1 MTSTSTARRWKRRR
15 RELAETRKNLKNLTK
30 YVIGHL
36 EALLE
41 KYGPLYPRLTTKS
54 ARHEEVDVKA
64 VAFKAFKVAYD
75 RESGYV
81 GYKVNGDEFK
91 LECTKFDK
99 LLLVFKDGTY
109 KVTELPE
116 KLFVGP
122 ELFYCGL
129 PERERVFTCA
139 YTNRDASYLK
149 RFTFGG
155 TILDKA
161 YLLHPGKIAHS
172 VFLARHAEAAVYPL
186 QARAASEGE
195 PANLRPVGSGRK
207 IAADAGP
214 ADFHQGHLV
223 GHRRADA
230 RLGRKRNH
238 DENRFCVNAQ
248 ASGELLAVRQ
258 G

>member
-1 MTSTSTARRWKRRR
+1 MEKTKADLET
-15 RELAETRKNLKNLTK
+15 TRKHLKNLTK

-64 VAFKAFKVAYD
+64 VAFKSFKVAYD

-81 GYKVNGDEFK
+81 GYKVSGEEFK

-99 LLLVFKDGTY
+99 ILLVFKDGTY

-129 PERERVFTCA
+129 PDREKVFTCA
-139 YTNRDASYLK
+139 YTDRKASYLNAS
-149 RFTFGG
+149 RS
-155 TILDKA
+155 A
-161 YLLHPGKIAHS
+161 
-172 VFLARHAEAAVYPL
+172 AR
-186 QARAASEGE
+186 S
-195 PANLRPVGSGRK
+195 
-207 IAADAGP
+207 
-214 ADFHQGHLV
+214 
-223 GHRRADA
+223 
-230 RLGRKRNH
+230 
-238 DENRFCVNAQ
+238 
-248 ASGELLAVRQ
+248 
-258 G
+258 

>member
-1 MTSTSTARRWKRRR
+1 M
-15 RELAETRKNLKNLTK
+15 
-30 YVIGHL
+30 
-36 EALLE
+36 LE

-81 GYKVNGDEFK
+81 GYKVSGEEFK

-99 LLLVFKDGTY
+99 MLLVFKDGTY

-129 PERERVFTCA
+129 PDRETVFTCA
-139 YTNRDASYLK
+139 YTDRKASYLK

-155 TILDKA
+155 TILNKA
-161 YLLHPGKIAHS
+161 YLCIPDKSRILYLRAG
-172 VFLARHAEAAVYPL
+172 HAEGALRPL
-186 QARAASEGE
+186 QTRAAPEDQS
-195 PANLRPVGSGRK
+195 ADVRPGARSRSR
-207 IAADAGP
+207 AR
-214 ADFHQGHLV
+214 
-223 GHRRADA
+223 RRAGGRFPSRTSRPSPPSRRA
-230 RLGRKRNH
+230 VGMRRRRRRRLCLCRSRPKA
-238 DENRFCVNAQ
+238 DLIANR
-248 ASGELLAVRQ
+248 S
-258 G
+258 